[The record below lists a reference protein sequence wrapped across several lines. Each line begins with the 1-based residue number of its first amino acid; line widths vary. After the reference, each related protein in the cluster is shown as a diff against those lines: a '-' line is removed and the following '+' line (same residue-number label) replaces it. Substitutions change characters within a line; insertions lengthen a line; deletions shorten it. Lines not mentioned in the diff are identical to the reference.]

1 MRSFLALALLLAPAV
16 QAETYKWVDERGV
29 VNYSNTPPPAAAKAP
44 QQIADRVSTYQTDP
58 ALRTVAARGVTPYE
72 TMLHQEWMQR
82 QRLMSD
88 AELVKAAYAQ
98 PVDDV
103 IYYPR
108 TYGYSYG
115 YGYGYGGSRSR
126 HRQQHRNH
134 GNNDPY
140 VNHRSQ
146 RGGRR

>member
-44 QQIADRVSTYQTDP
+44 QQVADRVSTYQTDP
-58 ALRTVAARGVTPYE
+58 ALRTAAARGVTPYE
-72 TMLHQEWMQR
+72 EMIHREWMQR

-88 AELVKAAYAQ
+88 AELLKAAYAQ

-103 IYYPR
+103 VYYPR

-115 YGYGYGGSRSR
+115 YGYGGSRSR
-126 HRQQHRNH
+126 HRQHRHH
-134 GNNDPY
+134 GKNDPHASHH
-140 VNHRSQ
+140 N
-146 RGGRR
+146 RGSRR